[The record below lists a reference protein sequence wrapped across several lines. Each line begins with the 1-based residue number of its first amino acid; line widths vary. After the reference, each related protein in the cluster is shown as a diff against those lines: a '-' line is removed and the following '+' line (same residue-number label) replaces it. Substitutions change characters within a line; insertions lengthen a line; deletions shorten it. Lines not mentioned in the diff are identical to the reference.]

1 MLARSSWSRVP
12 ADLPQGGKRQ
22 LIEPRVNI
30 DIVETV
36 GLREKHHSANGRA
49 RRIDDLS
56 INIED
61 IYSRAVSRVGMDET
75 D

>member
-1 MLARSSWSRVP
+1 
-12 ADLPQGGKRQ
+12 
-22 LIEPRVNI
+22 VNI

-36 GLREKHHSANGRA
+36 GLREKHHSANGHA
-49 RRIDDLS
+49 GSIDDLS

-61 IYSRAVSRVGMDET
+61 CYSRAVSSIGMDET